1 MPLRLT
7 RYTRTFK
14 VDDATLVVLHETF
27 TDSSRSTL
35 TADGVEV
42 AADGV
47 GKGGPDPLRN
57 HTLRWEPPGGGVVE
71 VEVGPANAWTFGLR
85 ARRDGVVVFETHPGR
100 PLGFGPRLRHLA
112 KRVDGPEATE
122 QQARNAAAWKR
133 NWPSLATDI
142 TLGLAFFFVAR
153 EFGLV
158 TAAVSGAVAGLVL
171 WGVQKWIRV
180 DLLGGLAVFG
190 IAMGLLSAAFALA
203 FQDERFVQHRGTLL
217 GVIGAL
223 PFLADGLFRQGQL
236 LAVRLARYLAF
247 EVDAARLGVAMG
259 LIGLVSAS
267 MNAAAVALLS
277 RDAWLVFSTFL
288 DVPIVMAM
296 FLLALGWVRRG
307 PNPRLH

>member
-7 RYTRTFK
+7 RYTRTFT
-14 VDDATLVVLHETF
+14 VDGVTLVVLHETF
-27 TDSSRSTL
+27 PDSSRAIL
-35 TADGVEV
+35 TTDGVVV
-42 AADGV
+42 ATDGV
-47 GKGGPDPLRN
+47 GKGEADPLRN
-57 HTLRWEPPGGGVVE
+57 HVLRWDRPDGGVVE
-71 VEVGPANAWTFGLR
+71 VEVGPANAWSFGLR

-100 PLGFGPRLRHLA
+100 PLGFGPRLRRLA
-112 KRVDGPEATE
+112 ERFDGPEATG
-122 QQARNAAAWKR
+122 QQARNAGAWKR

-142 TLGLAFFFVAR
+142 ALGLVFFFLAR

-158 TAAVSGAVAGLVL
+158 TAAVSGAFAGLVL

-203 FQDERFVQHRGTLL
+203 FQDERFVQHRGTLF

-267 MNAAAVALLS
+267 MNAVAVVLLS